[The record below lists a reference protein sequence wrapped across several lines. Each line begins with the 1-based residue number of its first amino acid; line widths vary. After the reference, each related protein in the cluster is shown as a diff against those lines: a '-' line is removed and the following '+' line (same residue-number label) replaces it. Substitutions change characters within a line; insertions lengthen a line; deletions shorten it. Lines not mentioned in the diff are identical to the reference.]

1 MTTEM
6 QAETQRPLSGRRAE
20 AARNDG
26 RILAAAREVFT
37 DDPAAPIQAVA
48 ARAGVGI
55 GALYRRYGSKET
67 LLATLCDEGLSA
79 YVAALESAVADDGE
93 PWPVFE
99 DFMQQV
105 VDAGAGS
112 LTRRLAG
119 TFTPTPELFAL
130 ARRAQA
136 LGEQLIEQ
144 LHQAG
149 VLREDFQHG
158 DLGMIY
164 EQLASVRLGDEART
178 RELRRR
184 YLVLLLAALRA
195 RPDDEPLPGSAPTG
209 AELTKR
215 WQR

>member
-1 MTTEM
+1 M
-6 QAETQRPLSGRRAE
+6 
-20 AARNDG
+20 
-26 RILAAAREVFT
+26 
-37 DDPAAPIQAVA
+37 A

-55 GALYRRYGSKET
+55 GALYRRYGSKEA
-67 LLATLCDEGLSA
+67 LLATLCGEGLSA
-79 YVAALESAVADDGE
+79 YVADLEAAVGDDGE
-93 PWPVFE
+93 PWPVFV
-99 DFMQQV
+99 DFMQRV

-119 TFTPTPELFAL
+119 TFTPTSELFAQA
-130 ARRAQA
+130 ARGQA
-136 LGEQLIEQ
+136 LGEQLIDR

-149 VLREDFQHG
+149 VLRADFEHG

-164 EQLASVRLGDEART
+164 EQLASVQLGDEART

-184 YLVLLLAALRA
+184 YLTLLLAALRPVRTTSRYPDRH
-195 RPDDEPLPGSAPTG
+195 RPG

>member
-1 MTTEM
+1 MTTDF
-6 QAETQRPLSGRRAE
+6 QAESRRPLSGRQAE

-26 RILAAAREVFT
+26 RILSAAREVFT
-37 DDPAAPIQAVA
+37 DDPNAPIQAVA

-67 LLATLCDEGLSA
+67 LLATLCGEGLST
-79 YVAALESAVADDGE
+79 YVADLEAAVGDDGE
-93 PWPVFE
+93 PWPVFVN
-99 DFMQQV
+99 FMQQV

-119 TFTPTPELFAL
+119 TFTPTPELFAQA
-130 ARRAQA
+130 ARGQA
-136 LGEQLIEQ
+136 LGQQLIDR

-149 VLREDFQHG
+149 VLRADFEHG
-158 DLGMIY
+158 DLGMVY
-164 EQLASVRLGDEART
+164 EQLASVRLGDEVRT

-184 YLVLLLAALRA
+184 YLTLLLAALRA